1 MIPVAWDEQGNA
13 VATAIFDHEENEYL
27 VDNAG
32 RGSEFLSLIRQE
44 IEARGVLTQQAD
56 KKIFTIREYNL
67 RVNEQAVDTQK

>member
-27 VDNAG
+27 VDSAG